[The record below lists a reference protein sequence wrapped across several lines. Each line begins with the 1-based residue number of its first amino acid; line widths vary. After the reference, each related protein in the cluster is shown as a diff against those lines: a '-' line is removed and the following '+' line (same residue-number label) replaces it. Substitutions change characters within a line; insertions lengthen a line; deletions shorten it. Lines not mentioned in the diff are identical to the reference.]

1 MENKFN
7 YVSVETIFSKIH
19 RDLRGI
25 DIEESDVIEWVG
37 EALGFMRVPGIDEE
51 AVAFAEITNNKCDLP
66 VGIKSILQI
75 ARNNSWVAPTDE
87 LAPGT
92 VFDALV
98 IDTPN
103 DGVMLD
109 EDLQLPDDYQVA
121 YYRPY
126 YDLKYEYEG
135 WAGSTYYREHYTP
148 IRLANNTFF
157 STLVEQNTTEEQQ
170 ALYRSAV
177 DEYTII
183 GGFPNNSLLFS
194 FNTGYVAISYTR
206 AALDTVTGYPLIPC

>member
-25 DIEESDVIEWVG
+25 DIEESDVIEWIG

-51 AVAFAEITNNKCDLP
+51 AVAFAEVVNNKCDLP
-66 VGIKSILQI
+66 IGLKSILQI
-75 ARNNSWVAPTDE
+75 ARNNSWVAPTDDV
-87 LAPGT
+87 APGV

-98 IDTPN
+98 TDEPN
-103 DGVMLD
+103 DGVLLD

-126 YDLKYEYEG
+126 FDLQYEYHL
-135 WAGSTYYREHYTP
+135 WNSSHYSCKT
-148 IRLANNTFF
+148 
-157 STLVEQNTTEEQQ
+157 
-170 ALYRSAV
+170 
-177 DEYTII
+177 
-183 GGFPNNSLLFS
+183 
-194 FNTGYVAISYTR
+194 
-206 AALDTVTGYPLIPC
+206 C